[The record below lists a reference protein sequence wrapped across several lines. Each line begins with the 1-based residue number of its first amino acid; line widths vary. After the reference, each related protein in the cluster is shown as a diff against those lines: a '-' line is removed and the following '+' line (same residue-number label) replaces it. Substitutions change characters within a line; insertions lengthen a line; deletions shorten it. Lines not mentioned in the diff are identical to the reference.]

1 MNNVTSLKETLV
13 NSQLGLIYIAR
24 KDALTLDINTHL
36 IDTCLATDINEW
48 ETGIRPKNKSWIIV
62 EQYENKKEATKGHN
76 EWVEK
81 LRINPKL
88 DLNDVMEYGF

>member
-1 MNNVTSLKETLV
+1 MGAE
-13 NSQLGLIYIAR
+13 LGLVDEAR
-24 KDALTLDINTHL
+24 KDALTKKLRTHL
-36 IDTCLATDINEW
+36 VDTCMCVDTNQW

-76 EWVEK
+76 KWVEK

-88 DLNDVMEYGF
+88 DLNDMMEYGF